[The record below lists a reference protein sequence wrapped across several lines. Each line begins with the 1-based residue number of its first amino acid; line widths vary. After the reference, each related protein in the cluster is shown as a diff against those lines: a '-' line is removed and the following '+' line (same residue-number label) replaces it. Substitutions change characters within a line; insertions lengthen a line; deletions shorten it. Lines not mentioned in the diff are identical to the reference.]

1 MTKEELKKAIAKN
14 IAGQGS
20 SIDAGSQLAPILN
33 GIIDLV
39 SDNPGGG
46 GSSGGDTPA
55 PAPSGG
61 GDLYLFK
68 YHTQQPV
75 TVEKYN
81 ELKAALEANKVVMI
95 QRDDDAEST
104 RTMITSYSIR
114 SNFVQLEYL
123 ETQYRSADLTF
134 RHYRYQ
140 LQVIPNEYPQG
151 VIIELPQFKKS
162 GNADKFLSDTGEY
175 LTTSPAEV
183 PSGILKMWQYYFEI
197 WGLQVAPDNDD
208 FFMPV
213 RSHLNPGSV
222 VRMHADEV
230 ALMMYYTQTFTYI
243 YDKEN
248 NRLKAAAPFNQ
259 YNRGAEYMMLT
270 PPVRDTGWD
279 LSYFAYGSE
288 AIQIDFKEQFLDR
301 FDDVVSMDKSF
312 GANRYLSEITPVI
325 YVTPEC
331 TFVDAFYNCSSLQ
344 WVKIH
349 GANHD
354 IDLSKSK
361 HFTAECLTYII
372 ENNAGGDF
380 TIMVNTDVYHKI
392 QDNREDYGTVSVAL
406 AGHPNVIIAD
416 GGR

>member
-39 SDNPGGG
+39 SDNPEGG

-75 TVEKYN
+75 TAEKYN
-81 ELKAALEANKVVMI
+81 ELKAALEENKAVMI

-114 SNFVQLEYL
+114 SNYVQLEYL

-140 LQVIPNEYPQG
+140 LQVIPNEYAQG
-151 VIIELPQFKKS
+151 IIIELPPFKKS
-162 GNADKFLSDTGEY
+162 GETDKFLSELGDYRLSG
-175 LTTSPAEV
+175 SGNV
-183 PSGILKMWQYYFEI
+183 PGYISEIWKYYVEI
-197 WGLQVAPDNDD
+197 WGLQVAPDNDN

-213 RSHLNPGSV
+213 RSHLKPNSV
-222 VRMHADEV
+222 VRMHADDV

-243 YDKEN
+243 YEKEH

-270 PPVRDTGWD
+270 PPMRDTGWD

-288 AIQIDFKEQFLDR
+288 VIQIDFREQYLDR
-301 FDDVVSMDKSF
+301 FDDVVSMDRSF
-312 GANRYLSEITPVI
+312 GDNRNLVEITPII

-331 TFVDAFYNCSSLQ
+331 TFIDAFYNCSSLQ

-354 IDLSKSK
+354 IDLTKSK
-361 HFTAECLTYII
+361 YFVAECLVYII
-372 ENNAGGDF
+372 ENNAGGEF
-380 TIMVNTDVYHKI
+380 TIMVNTDIYHKI
-392 QDNREDYGTVSVAL
+392 QDNIGDYGTVSVAL
-406 AGHPNVIIAD
+406 ASHPNVMIAD